1 MRSDERLL
9 KYILEN
15 LNKVLGE
22 GNIVSLRMFVVEL
35 QTLQKIL
42 AGVETYMKDDVLKIF
57 CGGED
62 EGC

>member
-1 MRSDERLL
+1 M

-15 LNKVLGE
+15 LNKVLGD
-22 GNIVSLRMFVVEL
+22 NIVSLRMFVVEL

-42 AGVETYMKDDVLKIF
+42 AGVEPYMKDDVLKLF
-57 CGGED
+57 CGEED